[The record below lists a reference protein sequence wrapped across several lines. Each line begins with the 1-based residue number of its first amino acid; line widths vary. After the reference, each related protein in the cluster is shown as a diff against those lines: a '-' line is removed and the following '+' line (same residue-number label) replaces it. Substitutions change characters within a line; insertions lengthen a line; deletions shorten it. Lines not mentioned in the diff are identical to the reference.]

1 MEGGHFLKQ
10 FIDYPSMMR
19 RHIKKHSSY
28 MQPFFEAISNSLEAT
43 CGSNDTITVRLQLR
57 PTIIPDKYSFLSLEI
72 EDTGIG
78 FNDINFERL
87 QRLYDETKNCNN
99 FGTGRIQ
106 YLHFFDK
113 TDIHSV
119 YEKDGKVFK
128 KNRTIFKVL
137 YFA

>member
-1 MEGGHFLKQ
+1 MYNEYKKLEGGCFIKQ
-10 FIDYPSMMR
+10 SIDYPSLMK

-28 MQPFFEAISNSLEAT
+28 MQPIFEAISNSLEAT
-43 CGSNDTITVRLQLR
+43 NGSGDIITIRLYLQKTLVS
-57 PTIIPDKYSFLSLEI
+57 DKYSFLSIES

-78 FNDINFERL
+78 FNTENFSRL
-87 QRLYDETKNCNN
+87 ERLYDESKMCNN

-119 YEKDGKVFK
+119 FE
-128 KNRTIFKVL
+128 
-137 YFA
+137 